1 MNVWKWLLGTAFSIS
16 LSSGLCSRPAEPV
29 NPDANLLVS
38 GKLVRVDEPRS
49 YKGKVVFAE
58 GAHAIVRL
66 AYISGVNGMTGG
78 VSTPPPDILSVTQ
91 RIENVKG
98 FPIRYRLEG
107 DPEEVFGFP
116 AHSYGSGG
124 FYTISATVHMG
135 ASDELYIGDYLSEYL
150 EVVYGPTSERDIKVL
165 GQEDCDSPNAGGSC
179 LSNKRP

>member
-16 LSSGLCSRPAEPV
+16 LSSGLCSQPAEPV

-49 YKGKVVFAE
+49 YEGKVVFAE
-58 GAHAIVRL
+58 GAHVIVRL

-107 DPEEVFGFP
+107 DPEEVFRFP

-124 FYTISATVHMG
+124 FYTISAAVHMG